1 LTSRRPFLGALPAA
15 KESRA
20 RCSDSSAN
28 RQSHPSTHAQIASAK
43 VNATHS
49 TPDSSVDNAPH
60 KGTAVIFLSLPS
72 RLFEVPIIPSIHP
85 IKPPPFTPAMVP
97 RARRGTGPCIVAG
110 PIREPREKFN
120 MVHTVEYSYT
130 ANEKRT
136 GAGER
141 GLGLSV
147 ASKRICADL
156 LLLTTASQVAAD
168 VGEPRLPSGVLVHPS
183 IHAVSAGISIPEH
196 SKSVTLFCW
205 REGRWQPCL
214 GGSQ

>member
-1 LTSRRPFLGALPAA
+1 MPKLQAQRSTQRIARRIRLSTTPRTRGRPSFSFPCPVAFLRSP
-15 KESRA
+15 S
-20 RCSDSSAN
+20 
-28 RQSHPSTHAQIASAK
+28 SHPS
-43 VNATHS
+43 
-49 TPDSSVDNAPH
+49 
-60 KGTAVIFLSLPS
+60 
-72 RLFEVPIIPSIHP
+72 IPLN
-85 IKPPPFTPAMVP
+85 PPPFTPAMVP

-183 IHAVSAGISIPEH
+183 IHAVSAGISVPEH

-214 GGSQ
+214 GGSH